1 MAGLP
6 TYNVTSVSFG
16 IETANAAGTGT
27 TQPINVRLY
36 TQTTGTFP
44 GGTRTQIATTTVA
57 VADQTNTV
65 LNVPLVAVVPAG
77 TTQLIMEVNSPDG
90 QAAGHSFFI
99 GSNVAA
105 ESGPSYLSAASCG
118 ITTPTD
124 TAAIGFPNMNIV
136 FNVNGGCVA
145 TPTPTPTATATATA
159 TATPTAT
166 ATATATAT
174 PTVAPTATPT
184 ATVPPG
190 PTATPTATPTLI
202 TQAVNLS
209 TRMRV
214 QVGDKVGIGGFII
227 TGSSPKQVVVRGIGP
242 SLVQHGLT
250 DVLSDPVIELHGP
263 SGFTTLSND
272 NWRDTQ
278 EAAITATGLA
288 PTNDLESAIVA
299 TLNPGAYTAI
309 VKGKNNVQGLALVE
323 VYDLNPSTGKL
334 GNISTRAFVATGDN
348 IVIAGMVLSNG
359 NTLDRVIVR
368 GIGPSLAPAFFP
380 TSAVLANPSLE
391 LRDENGTLILANDDW
406 QDNAAQALEI
416 SAAGLAP
423 SNALE
428 SAIAASLP
436 PGFYTVLLAGLN
448 KGTGIGLVEI
458 YDRGP

>member
-44 GGTRTQIATTTVA
+44 GGTRTQIATTTVN

-65 LNVPLVAVVPAG
+65 LNVPLVATVPAG

-105 ESGPSYLSAASCG
+105 QTGPSYLSAATCS

-124 TAAIGFPNMNIV
+124 TAAIGFPNMHIV

-145 TPTPTPTATATATA
+145 SPTP

-166 ATATATAT
+166 ATATPSATATATAT
-174 PTVAPTATPT
+174 PSVTPPSTPTPSPTATPL
-184 ATVPPG
+184 
-190 PTATPTATPTLI
+190 PTATPTATPTLV
-202 TQAVNLS
+202 TQAINLS

-214 QVGDKVGIGGFII
+214 SVGDRVGIGGFII
-227 TGSSPKQVVVRGIGP
+227 TGSASKHVIVRGIGP
-242 SLVQHGLT
+242 SLIHSGLT
-250 DVLSDPVIELHGP
+250 DVLPDPIIELHGP
-263 SGFTTLSND
+263 GGFTTVIND

-278 EAAITATGLA
+278 EVAIQATGLA
-288 PTNDLESAIVA
+288 PTNDLESAIDA
-299 TLNPGAYTAI
+299 NLAPGAYT
-309 VKGKNNVQGLALVE
+309 VVVRGKNNAQGVGLVE
-323 VYDLNPSTGKL
+323 VYDLSPTTGKL
-334 GNISTRAFVATGDN
+334 GNISTRAFVVLGDD
-348 IVIAGMVLSNG
+348 IVIAGMVLSSG
-359 NTLDRVIVR
+359 NTLDRMIVR

-380 TSAVLANPSLE
+380 ASAVLANPTLE
-391 LRDENGTLILANDDW
+391 LRDENGTLLFANDDW
-406 QDNAAQALEI
+406 QDNPVQAAEI
-416 SAAGLAP
+416 TASGLAP
-423 SNALE
+423 TNALE

-436 PGFYTVLLAGLN
+436 PGFYTVLLSGLN
-448 KGTGIGLVEI
+448 DLTGIGLVEI